1 MKFRAPG
8 KHGRTPINTSSV
20 ILGGYVLALLLYALL
35 VRFAAVPDS
44 IAAVESLRPSPYGF
58 GVGAY
63 HLGYASVL
71 VIITL
76 AVLSIWQRKRR
87 AWISGTGAAAI
98 LVLGVVLGSSFA
110 VASLSVPSQNPLQSV
125 QDSEQGFTLVVTYNS
140 TTVTLGK
147 NLTMRYTLT
156 DDSYTLATPYYLFGG
171 QFSMVFYDSAGNQTV
186 AFRAP
191 ITFSRQANQ
200 YTVLLKPGET
210 WSTLLQWD
218 GRIIPVN
225 GSSYMASPGSYSL
238 ESYAVLQDANAS
250 LYVVL
255 HPASIPVSVVRG

>member
-1 MKFRAPG
+1 MKLRVRE
-8 KHGRTPINTSSV
+8 KQGRTPVNTSSV
-20 ILGGYVLALLLYALL
+20 ILGGYLFALLLYALL
-35 VRFAAVPDS
+35 MRFAAIPDS

-63 HLGYASVL
+63 YLGYVSLL
-71 VIITL
+71 VIVTL
-76 AVLSIWQRKRR
+76 ALLSVWQRKGK
-87 AWISGTGAAAI
+87 AWFSVTGAAAI
-98 LVLGVVLGSSFA
+98 LALGIVLGSSFA
-110 VASLSVPSQNPLQSV
+110 VASVSVPSQSPLQSV
-125 QDSEQGFTLVVTYNS
+125 QDSEHGFTLNVYYNS
-140 TTVTLGK
+140 TTVTLGR

-156 DDSYTLATPYYLFGG
+156 DDSYTLSTPYYLFGG

-200 YTVLLKPGET
+200 YTVLLQPGET

-218 GRIIPVN
+218 GLIIPLN
-225 GSSYMASPGSYSL
+225 GSSYMAAPGAYSL
-238 ESYAVLQDANAS
+238 QSYAVLQDANAS

-255 HPASIPVSVVRG
+255 HPTSIPISVVSG